1 MGRAVKNSNTLR
13 REQLL
18 AAATALFEA
27 SGYHTVSM
35 GDIAR
40 AVGLTGPAL
49 YRHFGGKAD
58 ILAQAL
64 MAQMDAV
71 LAVVTAASTAEEP
84 PERRLRG
91 LLDRLATL
99 VLEHEGRLLWKRE
112 RRHLTDEARDE
123 FRSRA
128 RAVGAAMADLIGG
141 IRPEA
146 TQPDLELLASSVLW
160 TYSHTQSYRRAM
172 DRAPATA
179 ALSDMAHAVLSV
191 RFDPVAADDGSARA
205 RRARA
210 APRRPVGRRER
221 VLDAA
226 TELFSELGYHAVSM
240 EQIAAHST
248 TALGTLYQYFDT
260 KSDLL
265 KAACLRGS
273 EGLHYTTAHRLAAV
287 EDDAEAMRVL
297 VDLYV
302 ELAFGLHGRL
312 FAVMSADIVY
322 LSEAERETLLR
333 SERQHID
340 EWIHALLALRPEL
353 DALGARARVRT
364 AVGVISDIAQ
374 TRRFRSRPSIEAD
387 ARQIA
392 TAILFG

>member
-1 MGRAVKNSNTLR
+1 MGRAVKQSNALR

-27 SGYHTVSM
+27 HGYHTVSM
-35 GDIAR
+35 GDIAS

-64 MAQMDAV
+64 VEQMDMV
-71 LAVVTAASTAEEP
+71 LAAVTAASSADESAD
-84 PERRLRG
+84 RRLDG
-91 LLDRLATL
+91 LLDRLAAL
-99 VLEHEGRLLWKRE
+99 VLEREGRLLWKRE
-112 RRHLTDEARDE
+112 RRHLTAEAKAE
-123 FRSRA
+123 FRA
-128 RAVGAAMADLIGG
+128 RARALNTATAALIGDV
-141 IRPEA
+141 RPDA
-146 TQPDLELLASSVLW
+146 SRPDLELLASAVLW
-160 TYSHTQSYRRAM
+160 TYSHTQSYRGAM
-172 DRAPATA
+172 DRAA
-179 ALSDMAHAVLSV
+179 AVEVLAGMAHAVLSL
-191 RFDPVAADDGSARA
+191 RFDSGPGAVANTPRGAVSS
-205 RRARA
+205 
-210 APRRPVGRRER
+210 RRPIGRRER

-226 TELFSELGYHAVSM
+226 TELFSEQGYHAVSM

-248 TALGTLYQYFDT
+248 TALGTMYQYFDT
-260 KSDLL
+260 KADLL

-273 EGLHYTTAHRLAAV
+273 EGLHYTTAHRLVAV
-287 EDDAEAMRVL
+287 ADDAEALRVL
-297 VDLYV
+297 VELYV

-312 FAVMSADIVY
+312 FAVISADIVY

-340 EWIHALLALRPEL
+340 EWIHALMSVRPEL

-374 TRRFRSRPSIEAD
+374 TRRFRSRPEIEAD
-387 ARQIA
+387 TRRIA
-392 TAILFG
+392 TAILFA